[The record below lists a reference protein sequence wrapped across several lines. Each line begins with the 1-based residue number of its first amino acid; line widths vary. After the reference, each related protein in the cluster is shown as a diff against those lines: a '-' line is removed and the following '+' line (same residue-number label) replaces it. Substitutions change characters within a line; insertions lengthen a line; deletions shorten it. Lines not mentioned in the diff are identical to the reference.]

1 MRSFIGTIPF
11 AVFLG
16 CFPACFAIGILSTG
30 HAHAQTSPWPAALN
44 DASQDRAA
52 TVFDA
57 LPEADRKAIQDG
69 LIWTGDYQGTV
80 DGRFGKG
87 TRKAIIAFA
96 TRSKLPGD
104 GTLDAKGRARLA
116 ALAAQAK
123 RAMRFSITTDARN
136 GTKIGVPLRLLSKS
150 AATKTGTR
158 YFSADRSAALETEM
172 TPESAGNLAQKFDAA
187 RLESRNRKVTYKI
200 LRPDFYVVTGESAG
214 HQFYSRAAR
223 GLRNG
228 VSVVMGFTF
237 TYPAS
242 AKATYERLVI
252 AAADSFE
259 PFPGQTPSAAP
270 LPVVMANGIVV
281 GDGLVLASLP
291 ASGCPTPKIRGQI
304 AKISKQDG
312 DLALLEATNISV
324 TPVALR
330 MQPPAAPADVVVM
343 SFIAKQAR
351 QGATA
356 AQPMSEPSSELVAT
370 SGTLLTHV
378 SAPGLRILAAP
389 QGAIAGSPVF
399 DRTGALIG
407 LLQDSKAP
415 AKQIGDIVPAVSRS
429 LMVSA
434 RLAAFLGPNKPKEAG
449 AGADHSLGDI
459 VTTNRTALV
468 PIFCGP

>member
-1 MRSFIGTIPF
+1 M
-11 AVFLG
+11 
-16 CFPACFAIGILSTG
+16 
-30 HAHAQTSPWPAALN
+30 
-44 DASQDRAA
+44 

-57 LPEADRKAIQDG
+57 LLDADRKAIQDG

-87 TRKAIIAFA
+87 TRNAIIAFA
-96 TRSKLPGD
+96 KRSKLPGD
-104 GTLDAKGRARLA
+104 GMLDAKGRAKLA

-123 RAMRFSITTDARN
+123 RAVRFSIMTDARN
-136 GTKIGVPLRLLSKS
+136 GMKIGVPLRLLSKS

-187 RLESRNRKVTYKI
+187 RLESRNRKVTYKV

-214 HQFYSRAAR
+214 HLFYSRAAR
-223 GLRNG
+223 GMRNG
-228 VSVVMGFTF
+228 VPVVMGFTF

-242 AKATYERLVI
+242 AKATYEALVI
-252 AAADSFE
+252 AAANSFE

-291 ASGCPTPKIRGQI
+291 ASGCRTPKIRGQI
-304 AKISKQDG
+304 VKISKQDG

-343 SFIAKQAR
+343 SFIAKQAW

-378 SAPGLRILAAP
+378 SAPGFRVLAAP

-407 LLQDSKAP
+407 LLQEGKVP
-415 AKQIGDIVPAVSRS
+415 MKHIGDIVPAASRK
-429 LMVSA
+429 LVDA
-434 RLAAFLGPNKPKEAG
+434 VRLAAFLGPNKPKEAG
-449 AGADHSLGDI
+449 ADADHSLGDI

-468 PIFCGP
+468 PIFCSP